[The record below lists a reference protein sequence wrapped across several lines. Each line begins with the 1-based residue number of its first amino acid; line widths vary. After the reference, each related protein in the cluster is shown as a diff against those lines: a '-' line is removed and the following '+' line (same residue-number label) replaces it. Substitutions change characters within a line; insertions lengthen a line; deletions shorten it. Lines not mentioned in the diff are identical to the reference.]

1 MKRSRHVA
9 MVILALTAAIFAR
22 PSVALEVGQM
32 APDFELPATT
42 GGTVRLSDFRG
53 QKMVLLEFYHSDWG
67 PTCTANISQ
76 RRDDFDLFAELGVQ
90 VIGISMSHTY
100 SQAAF
105 AQSLDLN
112 FPLLS
117 DFPHGRTIL
126 SYEVGFEEGEAA
138 RLSARPSFFLV
149 DKDGIIR
156 GYWGERPKN
165 PDEVLPPD
173 PLVSSQPMLEAA
185 RAIVP

>member
-1 MKRSRHVA
+1 MRRSRYFATALLA
-9 MVILALTAAIFAR
+9 MTAVLVR
-22 PSVALEVGQM
+22 PAAALEVGQM

-42 GGTVRLSDFRG
+42 GGTIRLSEFRG
-53 QKMVLLEFYHSDWG
+53 EKMVLIEFYHSDWG

-76 RRDDFDLFAELGVQ
+76 RRDDYDLFAELGVQ

-105 AQSLDLN
+105 AQSLGLN

-117 DFPHGRTIL
+117 DFPHGRTIT
-126 SYEVGFEEGEAA
+126 SYEVGFAEGDAA
-138 RLSARPSFFLV
+138 RLSARQSFFLI

-156 GYWGERPKN
+156 GYWSERPIN

-173 PLVSSQPMLEAA
+173 PLISSQPMLEVA
-185 RAIVP
+185 RAIAP

>member
-1 MKRSRHVA
+1 
-9 MVILALTAAIFAR
+9 
-22 PSVALEVGQM
+22 
-32 APDFELPATT
+32 
-42 GGTVRLSDFRG
+42 
-53 QKMVLLEFYHSDWG
+53 MVLIEFYHSDWG

-76 RRDDFDLFAELGVQ
+76 RRDDYDLFEALDVQ
-90 VIGISMSHTY
+90 VIGISMSHSY

-105 AQSLDLN
+105 AQSLGLN

-126 SYEVGFEEGEAA
+126 SYEVGFEEGDAA
-138 RLSARPSFFLV
+138 RLSARPSFFLI
-149 DKDGIIR
+149 DKEGIIR
-156 GYWGERPKN
+156 AYWGERPMN

-185 RAIVP
+185 QAIIR